1 TSTATRVPAPERGEA
16 RAVRTAGPEPAEDPQ
31 RPRQQPVAR
40 DRSGISRPANQREI
54 LITGGP
60 PGRPAAHPSP
70 KRHRGRSR
78 PLAETASIS
87 WSGGESTPGPAR
99 CERVAV
105 PTPLQP
111 LVACCRKHSKPG
123 ISTRS
128 APPLARSATR
138 RPPAGRTPRCAL
150 PARRTWGLRRRSPA
164 EPRTAWPERAP
175 QRDAPRRRQIGR
187 ASCREREWAAMVEA
201 ALRIDKQ

>member
-1 TSTATRVPAPERGEA
+1 RRPSRKGSARASWPNSPPTWKPSPRRAGSAATSTAIRVPAPERGEA

-78 PLAETASIS
+78 PLAETASIL
-87 WSGGESTPGPAR
+87 WRLGELIT
-99 CERVAV
+99 
-105 PTPLQP
+105 TQ
-111 LVACCRKHSKPG
+111 K
-123 ISTRS
+123 TRS
-128 APPLARSATR
+128 
-138 RPPAGRTPRCAL
+138 
-150 PARRTWGLRRRSPA
+150 
-164 EPRTAWPERAP
+164 
-175 QRDAPRRRQIGR
+175 QR
-187 ASCREREWAAMVEA
+187 
-201 ALRIDKQ
+201 